1 MQRVEEGCDG
11 NAGETLKKQTCAL
24 IITSSNNP
32 RRYAQ
37 ADSSDLQA
45 FAFGCR
51 FNICRSCSLGVKC
64 VSGLGISVKSTI
76 YFAFY
81 KQSCTAFSYGCEE
94 DVGRGMKLDEFGEG
108 CKSESG
114 GDFQI
119 KHYVQFASKENGMRV
134 HTEMLLITL
143 DWVLT

>member
-11 NAGETLKKQTCAL
+11 NAGEILKKQASAL

-37 ADSSDLQA
+37 ADSSDSQA

-51 FNICRSCSLGVKC
+51 FSICHSFSLGVKC

-94 DVGRGMKLDEFGEG
+94 DVGRGMKLDEFG
-108 CKSESG
+108 
-114 GDFQI
+114 
-119 KHYVQFASKENGMRV
+119 
-134 HTEMLLITL
+134 
-143 DWVLT
+143 